1 MYKIKTKKLSCYLT
15 NSGYG
20 DKIIKQVAE
29 SLNAPV
35 YPATAGIQPGL
46 VFNWGILRG
55 GDMIIKTAKNTK
67 REFVYI
73 DHAYFNAGHTT
84 NRPAYR
90 IVKNELQLT
99 SLIKRPADRFEQL
112 NIKVRP
118 WRKSGE
124 YILVCPPSPATV
136 QFYDLNYDWSLKT
149 TTILKQITDIPLYI
163 RHKPGAFQV
172 DTSRGYAVP
181 TVEINAVSDKI
192 SLETHL
198 ERAYA
203 VVTFNSSVAIT
214 AICAGVP
221 VIVDKVSAA
230 APISRTSLLDIEN
243 LLYPDREEW
252 LYGLAYGQFYLDEL
266 ATGLPWKILDI

>member
-1 MYKIKTKKLSCYLT
+1 MYKSKTKKLSCYLT

-35 YPATAGIQPGL
+35 YPAIEGIKSGL

-55 GDMIIKTAKNTK
+55 GDLVMKTAKNTK

-84 NRPAYR
+84 ARPAYR

-99 SLIKRPADRFEQL
+99 SLVERPADRFTQL
-112 NIKVRP
+112 NIQIKP

-124 YILVCPPSPATV
+124 YILICPPSPATI
-136 QFYDLNYDWSLKT
+136 QYYDLSYDWLIKT
-149 TTILKQITDIPLYI
+149 TTILKQVTDIPLYV
-163 RHKPGAFQV
+163 RHKPGALMIDV
-172 DTSRGYAVP
+172 TKGYAVP
-181 TVEINAVSDKI
+181 TVEMKNVPDKVSLAEHFTK
-192 SLETHL
+192 
-198 ERAYA
+198 AYA
-203 VVTFNSSVAIT
+203 VVTYNSSVAIS

-230 APISRTSLLDIEN
+230 APISRTSLLDIED
-243 LLYPDREEW
+243 LYYPNREEW
-252 LYGLAYGQFYLDEL
+252 LCGLAYGQFYLDEISNRK
-266 ATGLPWKILDI
+266 AWEILEI